1 MSVSRLARS
10 ISVIAVLLVLWG
22 CGGVASFAP
31 GGPAFTTP
39 RKPETWRRT
48 EESRCMALGLAR
60 ASPFLT
66 QRSSLGGPGQCG
78 APHAFEMSGALNGR
92 VAMHPAATL
101 RCEMIPAVEKWMAD
115 VVLPGARRQFGIPV
129 VEIKVA
135 ASYSCRPRNNIWGA
149 KLSEHGHANA
159 LDVSGFKLADG
170 RWIMVKQGWSGDPE
184 ERAFLHRMHDGACKI
199 FTTVLGP
206 NADRY
211 HHDHFHLDL
220 AWHGKDGRMMICR

>member
-1 MSVSRLARS
+1 MVKPSRM
-10 ISVIAVLLVLWG
+10 
-22 CGGVASFAP
+22 
-31 GGPAFTTP
+31 
-39 RKPETWRRT
+39 PETWRRT

-60 ASPFLT
+60 QSQFLL
-66 QRSSLGGPGQCG
+66 QRSSLGGPGSCG
-78 APHAFEMSGALNGR
+78 ASYPFEMSAALGGR
-92 VAMHPAATL
+92 VAMKPPALL
-101 RCEMIPAVEKWMAD
+101 RCEMIPAVEKWMAE
-115 VVLPGARRQFGIPV
+115 VVQPGARRHYGMPV

-170 RWIMVKQGWSGDPE
+170 RWIMVKQGWRGDFQ
-184 ERAFLHRMHDGACKI
+184 ERAFLRQMHSGACSI

-206 NADRY
+206 LADRY